1 MNGRVRLQITVRH
14 CDIAVT
20 RLVSGIDDALG
31 IREVTYA
38 GVLQTVELVGVRE
51 AKSFSDFHPFQTE
64 SVDENLLGPW
74 SDIMAKEIV

>member
-51 AKSFSDFHPFQTE
+51 AKTFS
-64 SVDENLLGPW
+64 LLKRTYFIQQLLKLPY
-74 SDIMAKEIV
+74 